1 MVPEEA
7 STEMPTTITTTVDG
21 ELTRVMLVGF
31 MLVSI
36 ITFAAMGPAMSV
48 KIIAVC
54 INDCCTLPLLPLAQ
68 LSWLCHN
75 SP

>member
-1 MVPEEA
+1 MVPEGA

-21 ELTRVMLVGF
+21 ELTRLMLVGF

-36 ITFAAMGPAMSV
+36 ITFAAMGPAMSA

-54 INDCCTLPLLPLAQ
+54 MNDCCTLPLPPQVQ